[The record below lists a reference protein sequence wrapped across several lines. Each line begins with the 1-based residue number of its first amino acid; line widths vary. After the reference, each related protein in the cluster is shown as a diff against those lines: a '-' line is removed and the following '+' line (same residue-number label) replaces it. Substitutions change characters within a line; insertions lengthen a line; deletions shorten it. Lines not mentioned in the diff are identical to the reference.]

1 MCFTILFLLSNPAI
15 SLFSGIRYVRPG
27 NNYVPNFNL
36 TVKIDV
42 NGDNR
47 HPVFKHLTVSCFTC

>member
-1 MCFTILFLLSNPAI
+1 MSLTKLVLLSNNAI
-15 SLFSGIRYVRPG
+15 YLYSGIRYVRPG
-27 NNYVPNFNL
+27 NNNVPNFNL

-47 HPVFKHLTVSCFTC
+47 HPVFKHRTVSCFTC

>member
-1 MCFTILFLLSNPAI
+1 MSLTKLVLLSNNAI
-15 SLFSGIRYVRPG
+15 SFYSGIRYVRPG
-27 NNYVPNFNL
+27 NNNVPNFNL

-47 HPVFKHLTVSCFTC
+47 HQVFKHLTVRCFTC